1 MPHPATRAVITGASS
16 GLGAAFA
23 RRLAARGSDV
33 VLVARRVDRL
43 EALAAEIEATHAVKA
58 TAVSLDL
65 GEPEAAARLAATL
78 ADRGI
83 VPDSLINNAGFGTAG
98 PFVEEDVDRVRAEL
112 TLNVVALTEL
122 TRVFLP
128 GLIASGH
135 GLLVNVASN
144 AAFQP
149 LPGIA
154 VYAASKA
161 YVKSFTEALWK
172 ETKGTGMRVLA
183 LCPGPTETEFFDV
196 AGSDT
201 FRVGATDTAD
211 RVMDVAFRAI
221 DRAGGGPSVIVG
233 WRRAVSAHA
242 NRLVTTRA
250 GLAVAARLTG
260 EDGAP
265 GSTGNTGA
273 SPHTTGTGATP

>member
-1 MPHPATRAVITGASS
+1 MPHKTTCAIVTGASS

-33 VLVARRVDRL
+33 VLVARRGDRL
-43 EALAAEIEATHAVKA
+43 EVLTAELSSAHGITATPIAM
-58 TAVSLDL
+58 DL
-65 GEPEAAARLAATL
+65 GQPGAATRLAAAI
-78 ADRGI
+78 ADRDI
-83 VPDSLINNAGFGTAG
+83 TPDALINNAGFGTAG
-98 PFVEEDVDRVRAEL
+98 PFVEEDVDRIGAEL

-149 LPGIA
+149 LPHIA

-161 YVKSFTEALWK
+161 YVKSLTEAIWK
-172 ETKGTGMRVLA
+172 ETEGTGTRVLT

-196 AGSDT
+196 AGTDT
-201 FRVGATDTAD
+201 FKVGATDTAET
-211 RVMDVAFRAI
+211 VMGAAFRAI
-221 DRAGGGPSVIVG
+221 DRAKGGPTVIVG
-233 WRRAVSAHA
+233 KQRAISAHA
-242 NRLVTTRA
+242 NRFVPTRV
-250 GLAVAARLTG
+250 GLAVAAKLTAG
-260 EDGAP
+260 
-265 GSTGNTGA
+265 GSA
-273 SPHTTGTGATP
+273 